1 MLKILEK
8 IGNNIYKEDHSVK
21 KKGKPKRKRRKA
33 KKNKKELSDMFFQSI
48 IAEIEKNGSRTIR
61 VTTMMMKEIILNGI
75 CINILRF
82 TILLNLFELKLM
94 RSNVKRCLLL
104 RSVVKQACPPLPP
117 VRDWWHV

>member
-94 RSNVKRCLLL
+94 RSNVSVIINSSFFL
-104 RSVVKQACPPLPP
+104 RE
-117 VRDWWHV
+117 